1 MFTNLAQVRHARYPD
16 IVSAERSECRFDPA
30 IGSSQLAG
38 CLRSPLSWS
47 FYAGRARGCGRRRRG
62 LTDQATQPRSSRV
75 LPLFSMPQPRQ
86 VYSFVL
92 ILRLTYNQPVAVMVC
107 QPQETLNLRD

>member
-1 MFTNLAQVRHARYPD
+1 MVRVRTAVSFIKLYAMFFHLFDGSNVDSIGADHFHMFTNLAQVRHARSPD

-47 FYAGRARGCGRRRRG
+47 FYAGRSEEHTSELQSLMR
-62 LTDQATQPRSSRV
+62 
-75 LPLFSMPQPRQ
+75 
-86 VYSFVL
+86 
-92 ILRLTYNQPVAVMVC
+92 ITYAVFC
-107 QPQETLNLRD
+107 LKKKIKIDT